1 MSTITIAMDGPAKN
15 ALGTEMM
22 RWLLSRIE
30 AAGDA
35 PILLTGTADVFSA
48 GLNLREVAA
57 HEGDAM
63 LAFLDL
69 LERCMTALYLHPAP
83 VVARIDGHAIAGGC
97 VLALCCD
104 HRVVRDDPT
113 LRIGLNEV
121 ALGVRF
127 PPRILSIVRRRVP
140 PRNLEEVVLGAGLFA
155 PRDALR
161 LGLVDEIVD
170 DPAAVAQARLD
181 ALARHPRD
189 AYALAKRDLR
199 GTEDDLCPST
209 EHARLLRAL
218 VPTWTSS
225 TVKDRV
231 RAVLKR

>member
-1 MSTITIAMDGPAKN
+1 MITIAMDGPAKN

-22 RWLLSRIE
+22 SWLLARIE

-48 GLNLREVAA
+48 GLNLREVAS

-63 LAFLDL
+63 FAFLAL

-83 VVARIDGHAIAGGC
+83 VVAQIDGHAIAGGC

-104 HRVVRDDPT
+104 HRVAKRDPK
-113 LRIGLNEV
+113 LRVGLNEV

-127 PPRILSIVRRRVP
+127 PPRIMTIVRRRVP
-140 PRNLEEVVLGAGLFA
+140 ARNLEEVVLGAGLFD
-155 PRDALR
+155 PEGALR
-161 LGLVDEIVD
+161 LGLVDELAD
-170 DPAAVAQARLD
+170 DTAAVAQARLE
-181 ALARHPRD
+181 ALARHPRE

-199 GTEDDLCPST
+199 GTEDDLCPSSDH
-209 EHARLLRAL
+209 ERRLREMVSA
-218 VPTWTSS
+218 WTSPV
-225 TVKDRV
+225 VKERV